1 MFLPAFATHVCL
13 GAPYGWSAI
22 SLRLSLESGMVS
34 PTVADWTL
42 DQTTWPMAVMIASG
56 GVSAAVLGSW
66 TVRVGVRQAM
76 ATGGLL
82 FGGGMLLSSLGV
94 AQHSLAMLYMG
105 NIMCGMGYGCA
116 YTPPLQALIDWFPDK
131 KGLASGLV
139 IAGFGSGALAFTPA
153 VNFLSSKFCTLPTY
167 VGTSLPPS
175 YSLSEAVQCTA
186 ADLARLPYDSLAPG
200 WYLANSGSTGIYQG
214 LAIMAFCYSSL
225 IIASAFTIAKPHTGY
240 LPTGFN
246 PSVSQ
251 ASANLN
257 VPVSNVLSTP
267 QFWLLFSTATLLA
280 TGGMSLLS
288 VASPLVQ
295 EVFTTAHPA
304 LVTPAFASAYLMA
317 LSVANLSGRVFWAAI
332 SDKIGT
338 RNTFTILSLS
348 SIPLYL
354 SIPPLISGC
363 VSDPSSPLSIYYL
376 AGFCTTSFLA
386 VTIMGGVF
394 SVLPPYEA
402 DLYGS
407 KYVGAIHGK
416 FLPFST
422 IRGIAGPAILLNLR
436 NREEANAIDEILLSI
451 DPELFKTTFGL
462 DISQAGHLLDTK
474 VMTLSK
480 LVSVLPPE
488 LADPSPYLYNSSLYT
503 MAGLAGVAALLHF
516 AVRPV
521 DRKYFEKTKI

>member
-1 MFLPAFATHVCL
+1 
-13 GAPYGWSAI
+13 
-22 SLRLSLESGMVS
+22 
-34 PTVADWTL
+34 
-42 DQTTWPMAVMIASG
+42 MIASG
-56 GVSAAVLGSW
+56 GISAALLGKW
-66 TVRVGVRQAM
+66 TVKVGVRQAVV
-76 ATGGLL
+76 TGGVL
-82 FGGGMLLSSLGV
+82 FGSGLLLSSLGV
-94 AQHSLAMLYMG
+94 AKHNLALLYGG
-105 NIMCGMGYGCA
+105 NILCGLGYGCA
-116 YTPPLQALIDWFPDK
+116 YTPPLQALIDWFPDR

-153 VNFLSSKFCTLPTY
+153 VNFLTSIFCVHPTYIGTTLPT
-167 VGTSLPPS
+167 S
-175 YSLSEAVQCTA
+175 YSLTDAVQCTA
-186 ADLARLPYDSLAPG
+186 AELAKLPYDSLSPG
-200 WYLANSGSTGIYQG
+200 WYLANTGSSGIYQALG
-214 LAIMAFCYSSL
+214 IMAILYSSL
-225 IIASAFTIAKPHTGY
+225 IIASAFTIAKPFIGY
-240 LPTGFN
+240 SPVGYSP
-246 PSVSQ
+246 PSTKT
-251 ASANLN
+251 SADLN
-257 VPVSNVLSTP
+257 VPVQNVLSTP

-280 TGGMSLLS
+280 TGGMSLMS

-295 EVFTTAHPA
+295 EVFTTALPT

-386 VTIMGGVF
+386 VSIMGGVF

-402 DLYGS
+402 DLYGP

-422 IRGIAGPAILLNLR
+422 LRGIAGPAILLHFR
-436 NREEANAIDEILLSI
+436 NKEESKAIEDILPNI
-451 DPELFKTTFGL
+451 DPELFIETFGVPL
-462 DISQAGHLLDTK
+462 SQVDKLLETK
-474 VMTLSK
+474 VVTLSK
-480 LVSVLPPE
+480 LVALLPPGFE
-488 LADPSPYLYNSSLYT
+488 DPSPFLYNSSMFT
-503 MAGLAGVAALLHF
+503 MAGLAGVAAALHF

-521 DRKYFEKTKI
+521 DKKYFEKTKIL

>member
-1 MFLPAFATHVCL
+1 MFLPAFTTHVGL
-13 GAPYGWSAI
+13 GASYGWSAI
-22 SLRLSLESGMVS
+22 SLRLSLESGLVS
-34 PTVADWTL
+34 PTTADWSL
-42 DQTTWPMAVMIASG
+42 DQTTWPMAIMIGSG
-56 GVSAAVLGSW
+56 GVSAAVLGGW

-76 ATGGLL
+76 ATGGVLY
-82 FGGGMLLSSLGV
+82 GGGMLLSSLGV

-153 VNFLSSKFCTLPTY
+153 VNYLSSKFCILPTY
-167 VGTSLPPS
+167 IGSTLPSS
-175 YSLSEAVQCTA
+175 YSLADVVQCTA

-200 WYLANSGSTGIYQG
+200 WYLANSGSTGIYQS
-214 LAIMAFCYSSL
+214 LAVMAFCYSSI
-225 IIASAFTIAKPHTGY
+225 IIASAFSMAKPHVGY
-240 LPTGFN
+240 LPPGFQ
-246 PSVSQ
+246 PSVSHT
-251 ASANLN
+251 SPSLN
-257 VPVSNVLSTP
+257 VPVENVLSTP

-280 TGGMSLLS
+280 TGGMALMS

-295 EVFTTAHPA
+295 QVFTTALPA

-317 LSVANLSGRVFWAAI
+317 LSVANLSGRAFWAAI

-338 RNTFTILSLS
+338 RTTFNIMSLS
-348 SIPLYL
+348 SVPLFL

-363 VSDPSSPLSIYYL
+363 VSDPTSPLSVYYL
-376 AGFCTTSFLA
+376 AGFCTSSFLA

-422 IRGIAGPAILLNLR
+422 VRGIAGPAILLHLR
-436 NREEANAIDEILLSI
+436 SKEETRAIEEILLNI
-451 DPELFKTTFGL
+451 DPELFKATFDV
-462 DISQAGHLLDTK
+462 DISQAGLLLESK
-474 VMTLSK
+474 VLTLSK
-480 LVSVLPPE
+480 LVSLLPPE
-488 LADPSPYLYNSSLYT
+488 LSDPTPFLYNSSMYT

>member
-1 MFLPAFATHVCL
+1 MFLPAFTTHVCL

-22 SLRLSLESGMVS
+22 SLRLSLESGIVS
-34 PTVADWTL
+34 PATTDWSL
-42 DQTTWPMAVMIASG
+42 DQTTWPMAVMIGSG

-82 FGGGMLLSSLGV
+82 FGGGLLLSSAGI

-116 YTPPLQALIDWFPDK
+116 YTPPLQALIDWFPDR

-153 VNFLSSKFCTLPTY
+153 VNSLAAKFCVQPIYIGSTLPT
-167 VGTSLPPS
+167 S
-175 YSLSEAVQCTA
+175 YSLSDAVQCTA
-186 ADLARLPYDSLAPG
+186 SDLAKLPYDSLSPG
-200 WYLANSGSTGIYQG
+200 WYLVNTGSTGIYQA
-214 LAIMAFCYSSL
+214 LAIMAIIYSSL
-225 IIASAFTIAKPHTGY
+225 IIASAFTIAKPCKGY
-240 LPTGFN
+240 TPAGYSPPATKIN
-246 PSVSQ
+246 
-251 ASANLN
+251 AALN
-257 VPVSNVLSTP
+257 VPVENVLSTP

-280 TGGMSLLS
+280 TGGMSLMS

-295 EVFTTAHPA
+295 EVFTTALPA

-363 VSDPSSPLSIYYL
+363 VSDPSSPFSIYYL

-422 IRGIAGPAILLNLR
+422 VRGIAGPAILLYFR
-436 NREEANAIDEILLSI
+436 NKEESKAIEEILLNI
-451 DPELFKTTFGL
+451 DPQLFSEAFGVH
-462 DISQAGHLLDTK
+462 ISQVNQLLETK
-474 VMTLSK
+474 VVTLSK
-480 LVSVLPPE
+480 LVTLLPPGVE
-488 LADPSPYLYNSSLYT
+488 DPSPFLYNSSMFT
-503 MAGLAGVAALLHF
+503 MAGLAGLAAALHF

-521 DRKYFEKTKI
+521 DKKYFEKTEL